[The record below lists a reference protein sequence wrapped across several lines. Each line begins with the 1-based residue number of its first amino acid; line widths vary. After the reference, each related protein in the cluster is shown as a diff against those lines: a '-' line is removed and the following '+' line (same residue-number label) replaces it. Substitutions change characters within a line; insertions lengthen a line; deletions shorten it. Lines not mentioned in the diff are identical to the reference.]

1 VGATIDI
8 VSEHGRL
15 AAIAAADDTLRP
27 GMVSMSH
34 GWGPLPDG
42 EGPAWPGAN
51 TGLLISTTR
60 DCETINA
67 MPRLSAIPVA
77 VLRHG

>member
-1 VGATIDI
+1 
-8 VSEHGRL
+8 
-15 AAIAAADDTLRP
+15 
-27 GMVSMSH
+27 MVSMSH
-34 GWGPLPDG
+34 GWGGLPDG
-42 EGPAWPGAN
+42 EGPTWPGAN

-77 VLRHG
+77 ILPHG